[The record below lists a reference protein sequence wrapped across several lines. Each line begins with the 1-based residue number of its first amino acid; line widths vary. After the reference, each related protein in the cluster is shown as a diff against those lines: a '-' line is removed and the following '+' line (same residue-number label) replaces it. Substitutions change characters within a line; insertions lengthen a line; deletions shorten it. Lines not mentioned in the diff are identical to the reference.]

1 MEFQRAD
8 STMKLL
14 KKDKEIYIEDLI
26 GLFLDLAQDVQDET
40 DIAAAR
46 LGIRDAEKAVLGLCQ
61 VGRLCLF
68 LLKRPEVC
76 CIVDK
81 KRQQFQDIAK
91 EIENLCIE
99 DEKGK
104 RQGKKMK
111 ERLSEAVEKVE
122 EKREELCTLA
132 KEWEDKEKEKK
143 LLEHRCQKMSDSL
156 KQINFEREYAYLEE
170 AEWYAGRITKAWN
183 AATGQLKI
191 RKEPEEFKKMEMQM
205 EEERAQI
212 EKKIESYREKIKAVI
227 QLLEEAWEE

>member
-99 DEKGK
+99 DEKRK

-122 EKREELCTLA
+122 EN
-132 KEWEDKEKEKK
+132 EKNCA
-143 LLEHRCQKMSDSL
+143 L
-156 KQINFEREYAYLEE
+156 
-170 AEWYAGRITKAWN
+170 W
-183 AATGQLKI
+183 
-191 RKEPEEFKKMEMQM
+191 RKNG
-205 EEERAQI
+205 
-212 EKKIESYREKIKAVI
+212 KIKKKKKSCWNIDVRK
-227 QLLEEAWEE
+227 